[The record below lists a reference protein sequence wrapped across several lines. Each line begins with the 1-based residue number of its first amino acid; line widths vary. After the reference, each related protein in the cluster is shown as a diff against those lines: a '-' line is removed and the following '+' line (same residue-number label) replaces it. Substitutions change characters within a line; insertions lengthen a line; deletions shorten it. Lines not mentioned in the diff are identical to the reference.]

1 MNYTVKNTLLLAICI
16 FALTTLI
23 AGCQTAPGSSAGTL
37 EIPSGR
43 EANAA
48 VSGTVTYRERIA
60 LTPGARLVV
69 ELRDVSLAD
78 AAAPLIARQTIENPG
93 QVPIS
98 FRVAYNRA
106 DINTRNTY
114 AIQASIIESDGRL
127 AFTNDTAYDV
137 ITRGNP
143 SKVDMLLVLVE
154 PPPDQVEE
162 GQDWRTWV
170 EVPAAVIWANLL
182 PNEQVPLL
190 RIAYYQSTIEGC
202 ARPGNE
208 SLRVEGTDIIARV
221 TLMQP
226 PPTSWAIPC
235 HEEVVELDTILPIDA
250 QLQPEQTYRVIVNDR
265 ITTTLSFP
273 RPDFPASELRESPI
287 ERAEIETIDRT
298 PTEYQLRV
306 ISGMPSGSCSHFNG
320 FEIRRDNS
328 NAIDVRIT
336 HHYVVAEGIAC
347 TTDFPIIETV
357 VPLGADF
364 EQGAEYTVSVN
375 GENSQTFVAR

>member
-1 MNYTVKNTLLLAICI
+1 M
-16 FALTTLI
+16 
-23 AGCQTAPGSSAGTL
+23 
-37 EIPSGR
+37 
-43 EANAA
+43 
-48 VSGTVTYRERIA
+48 
-60 LTPGARLVV
+60 
-69 ELRDVSLAD
+69 SLQD

-93 QVPIS
+93 QVPIK
-98 FRVAYNRA
+98 FKVAYSRA
-106 DINTRNTY
+106 DINSRNTY
-114 AIQASIIESDGRL
+114 AIQAEIIESDGRL
-127 AFTNDTAYDV
+127 AFINDTAYDV

-170 EVPAAVIWANLL
+170 EAPVPVLWANLI
-182 PNEQVPLL
+182 PNEAEHYL

-208 SLRVEGTDIIARV
+208 ELRVEGFDIIARV

-235 HEEVVELDTILPIDA
+235 HEEVVELDTILPINA
-250 QLQPEQTYRVIVNDR
+250 QLRPEQTYRVIVNDR
-265 ITTTLSFP
+265 IVTTLSFP

-287 ERAEIETIDRT
+287 ERAELETIDGT
-298 PTEYQLRV
+298 PTAYQLRV

-320 FEIRRDNS
+320 YEIRRDNA
-328 NAIDVRIT
+328 NTIDVRIT

-357 VPLGADF
+357 VPLGSDF
-364 EQGAEYTVSVN
+364 EQGVEYTVSVN
-375 GENSQTFVAR
+375 GEHRQSFVAR

>member
-1 MNYTVKNTLLLAICI
+1 MKSTRGIA
-16 FALTTLI
+16 FPTLI
-23 AGCQTAPGSSAGTL
+23 GILALLVLVANCQTAPGPADGTL

-43 EANAA
+43 EPNAS

-69 ELRDVSLAD
+69 ELRDVSLQD

-93 QVPIS
+93 QVPIEFKVEYS
-98 FRVAYNRA
+98 RA
-106 DINTRNTY
+106 DINSRNTY
-114 AIQASIIESDGRL
+114 AIQAEIIESDGRL
-127 AFTNDTAYDV
+127 AFINDTAYDV

-143 SKVDMLLVLVE
+143 SRVDMLLVLVE

-170 EVPAAVIWANLL
+170 EAPVPVVWANLI
-182 PNEQVPLL
+182 PNEAEHYL

-208 SLRVEGTDIIARV
+208 ELRVEGFDIIARV

-235 HEEVVELDTILPIDA
+235 HEEVVELDSILPINA
-250 QLQPEQTYRVIVNDR
+250 QLRPEQTYRVIVNDR
-265 ITTTLSFP
+265 IVTTLSFP

-287 ERAEIETIDRT
+287 ERAELETIDGT
-298 PTEYQLRV
+298 PTAYQLRV

-320 FEIRRDNS
+320 YEIRRDNA
-328 NAIDVRIT
+328 NTIDVRVT

-357 VPLGADF
+357 VPLGSDF
-364 EQGAEYTVSVN
+364 EQGVEYTVSVN
-375 GENSQTFVAR
+375 GEHGQSFVAR

>member
-1 MNYTVKNTLLLAICI
+1 MNTNRRRILRAGVFLVA
-16 FALTTLI
+16 FAVI
-23 AGCQTAPGSSAGTL
+23 VAACQTAPGPSDGTL

-43 EANAA
+43 EPNAA

-69 ELRDVSLAD
+69 ELRDVSLQD
-78 AAAPLIARQTIENPG
+78 TAAPLIAGQTIENPG
-93 QVPIS
+93 QVPIA
-98 FRVAYNRA
+98 FRVAYSRA
-106 DINTRNTY
+106 DISSRNTY
-114 AIQASIIESDGRL
+114 AIQARIIESDGRL
-127 AFTNDTAYDV
+127 AFINDTAYDV

-143 SKVDMLLVLVE
+143 STVDMLLVLVE

-170 EVPAAVIWANLL
+170 EVPVPVLWANLL
-182 PNEQVPLL
+182 PNEQEHFL

-208 SLRVEGTDIIARV
+208 ELRVEGFDIIARV

-235 HEEVVELDTILPIDA
+235 HEQVVELDTILSIDA

-273 RPDFPASELRESPI
+273 RPDFPASELRESLI
-287 ERAEIETIDRT
+287 ERAEVETLDGT
-298 PTEYQLRV
+298 PTAYQLRV
-306 ISGMPSGSCSHFNG
+306 VSGMPSGSCSHFNG
-320 FEIRRDNS
+320 YEIRRDNAD
-328 NAIDVRIT
+328 AIDVRIT

-357 VPLGADF
+357 VPLGSDF
-364 EQGAEYTVSVN
+364 EQGVEYTVSVN

>member
-1 MNYTVKNTLLLAICI
+1 MKFRAML
-16 FALTTLI
+16 LI
-23 AGCQTAPGSSAGTL
+23 AIGILALLILVANCQTAPGPSDGTL
-37 EIPSGR
+37 EIPSER
-43 EANAA
+43 EPNAA

-69 ELRDVSLAD
+69 ELRDVSLQD

-98 FRVAYNRA
+98 FRVGYSRD
-106 DINTRNTY
+106 DINSRNTY
-114 AIQASIIESDGRL
+114 AIQASIIEADGRL

-170 EVPAAVIWANLL
+170 EAPVPVVWANLI
-182 PNEQVPLL
+182 PNVAEHYL

-208 SLRVEGTDIIARV
+208 GLRVEGTDIIARV

-235 HEEVVELDTILPIDA
+235 HEEVVELDTILPIDVP
-250 QLQPEQTYRVIVNDR
+250 LQPEQTYRVIVNDR
-265 ITTTLSFP
+265 IMSTLSIP
-273 RPDFPASELRESPI
+273 RTDFPASELRESPI

-298 PTEYQLRV
+298 PTTYQLRV

-320 FEIRRDNS
+320 YEIRRDNS

-357 VPLGADF
+357 VPLGSDF
-364 EQGAEYTVSVN
+364 EQGVEYTVSVN

>member
-1 MNYTVKNTLLLAICI
+1 MLALLFLVAN
-16 FALTTLI
+16 
-23 AGCQTAPGSSAGTL
+23 CQTALGPADGAL
-37 EIPSGR
+37 ETPSER
-43 EANAA
+43 EPDGA

-69 ELRDVSLAD
+69 ELRDVSLQD
-78 AAAPLIARQTIENPG
+78 AAAPLIGRQTIENPG
-93 QVPIS
+93 QVPIEFKVEYS
-98 FRVAYNRA
+98 RA
-106 DINTRNTY
+106 DINSRNTY

-162 GQDWRTWV
+162 GQDRRTWV
-170 EVPAAVIWANLL
+170 EAPAQVIGANLL
-182 PNEQVPLL
+182 PNEQEPLL

-202 ARPGNE
+202 ARPGAE
-208 SLRVEGTDIIARV
+208 ELRVAGTDIIARV

-235 HEEVVELDTILPIDA
+235 HEQVGELDTILPIDEE
-250 QLQPEQTYRVIVNDR
+250 LKPDLTYRVIVNDR
-265 ITTTLSFP
+265 TIATLSFP

-287 ERAEIETIDRT
+287 ERAEIETLDRT

-306 ISGMPSGSCSHFNG
+306 VSGLPSGSCTHFNDY
-320 FEIRRDNS
+320 EIRRDNANS
-328 NAIDVRIT
+328 INVRIT
-336 HHYVVAEGIAC
+336 HHYVVAKGIAC
-347 TTDFPIIETV
+347 TADYPVIETV
-357 VPLGADF
+357 VPLGSFF
-364 EQGAEYTVSVN
+364 EKGAEYTVTVN
-375 GENSQTFVAR
+375 GKNSQSFVAR